1 MKGIMGT
8 RGLAALIVSITAMV
22 VLAAGASAASAAGP
36 VTRTFSLIKQPNSKT
51 YTVVSIDGLTINAR
65 CNQSGNP
72 VVFAF
77 SSATN
82 GDLFG
87 RLYDGLGRLHI
98 IHNTSFSKSKSN
110 KGVQLSPSAGSDFD
124 SSGTFLYENARGQ
137 TVTVNIAFDDSTTL
151 NKLNVCTVFGSL
163 IAT

>member
-1 MKGIMGT
+1 
-8 RGLAALIVSITAMV
+8 

-36 VTRTFSLIKQPNSKT
+36 VSRTFSLIKQPNSKT
-51 YTVVSIDGLTINAR
+51 YNVVNIDGLTINAK
-65 CNQSGNP
+65 CDKSGNP

-87 RLYDGLGRLHI
+87 RLFDGLGRLHTV
-98 IHNTSFSKSKSN
+98 HNTSFSKNN

-124 SSGTFLYENARGQ
+124 STGTYMYENARGQ